1 MNTSKL
7 DVVVIDYKTG
17 NVDSILKAISMANYS
32 VELSDKKEVILS
44 AKKIILPGQGSFDYG
59 MEQLIKL
66 DLIDIIKEQALINKI
81 PVLGICLGMQI
92 LADIGYENQK
102 KTKGLGLISGEV
114 KKISTNLKLPHV
126 GWNEVSF
133 KKKDKIFFEIKDNKD
148 FYFVHGFY
156 FDCFNP
162 NQILSTT
169 NYNFNFPSIV
179 GNKNIYGFQFHP
191 EKSLKNGIK
200 ILNNFLKI

>member
-1 MNTSKL
+1 M
-7 DVVVIDYKTG
+7 
-17 NVDSILKAISMANYS
+17 
-32 VELSDKKEVILS
+32 
-44 AKKIILPGQGSFDYG
+44 
-59 MEQLIKL
+59 
-66 DLIDIIKEQALINKI
+66 
-81 PVLGICLGMQI
+81 
-92 LADIGYENQK
+92 
-102 KTKGLGLISGEV
+102 
-114 KKISTNLKLPHV
+114 PHV
-126 GWNEVSF
+126 GWNEISF

-148 FYFVHGFY
+148 FYFVHAYY
-156 FDCFNP
+156 FDCLNP